1 MSGEGEKHATTR
13 QPTKDKDT
21 ARPDMGSPQLTDT
34 PAGPKLGAAEQVRI
48 GQKLA
53 EFYKHLLDQPVP
65 DRFRQL
71 LSELER
77 QTEEH

>member
-1 MSGEGEKHATTR
+1 MSGEGKKHATTR
-13 QPTKDKDT
+13 QPTKGKES
-21 ARPDMGSPQLTDT
+21 ARADMGPPQLTGT
-34 PAGPKLGAAEQVRI
+34 PPGPKLGAAEQARI

-65 DRFRQL
+65 DRFMQL

-77 QTEEH
+77 RTGED